1 MAMRRPVS
9 ERNLPNAGLRS
20 GGRFRVIRGGGAY
33 CQRRESLAKATSN
46 RSLTPYLG
54 PNSSLSSLRGAVQNR
69 LQPKKSPA
77 SLIFKRPLQRA
88 TSFAR
93 KPKRD
98 FSPEYLQE
106 LGHMLR
112 LQVRSSAHT
121 IESNRSIEIQ
131 ASRGSL
137 PRHLTQLVTCS
148 QWPGSNGK

>member
-20 GGRFRVIRGGGAY
+20 RGFRVIRGGGAY
-33 CQRRESLAKATSN
+33 GQRRPSKATSN

-54 PNSSLSSLRGAVQNR
+54 PNSSLSSLRSAVQTR
-69 LQPKKSPA
+69 LQPRRSPA

-93 KPKRD
+93 RPKPN

-112 LQVRSSAHT
+112 LQVRSSAQT
-121 IESNRSIEIQ
+121 IDSNRSIEIQ

-137 PRHLTQLVTCS
+137 PRRLVQLVTCS